1 MIAGMSIYLDD
12 DPADFTGG
20 DLAAVL
26 EQASDS
32 LAESGRLVVEV
43 QRDGKTLSAADLDE
57 HQNTPVG
64 DSEWRLYS
72 VDPRELAVQTLE
84 QVTQRLDEARQAQAE
99 AAELFQE
106 DRAAEALEQIA
117 KAVDAWQESQQAVR
131 QTAALVGLELD
142 GRSVDD
148 QPVEQIINLMID
160 QLKEL
165 RDLLAAG
172 DTVALA
178 DALAYEWPQTIDRW
192 QALVG
197 QMIEWVADA

>member
-1 MIAGMSIYLDD
+1 MIAVMSIYLDD

-26 EQASDS
+26 EQASDR

-57 HQNTPVG
+57 QQNTLIG
-64 DSEWRLYS
+64 DSDWRLYS

-84 QVTQRLDEARQAQAE
+84 QVAQRLDEARLAQAE

-106 DRAAEALEQIA
+106 DRAAEALKQITDA
-117 KAVDAWQESQQAVR
+117 IDAWQESQQAVR
-131 QTAALVGLELD
+131 QTAALVGIELD
-142 GRSVDD
+142 GRCVDG
-148 QPVEQIINLMID
+148 QPVEQIINLMVD

-165 RDLLAAG
+165 RDLLTAG